1 MMGMPTSESH
11 YGDAVNAEKAPEIIN
26 NVVSTLPPE
35 QLYELMKQMKE
46 CIQVIFIIYKKNDYQ
61 LFNLE
66 LLFFIFRIIP

>member
-26 NVVSTLPPE
+26 DVVSTLPPE

-46 CIQVIFIIYKKNDYQ
+46 CIQVIFINKLIKIKF
-61 LFNLE
+61 LLTVFNV
-66 LLFFIFRIIP
+66 